1 MKSYWEF
8 YKFVYLHTCIMMW
21 IGNVKMSFGLGYM
34 IMKMMICMYLK
45 ILLTQPWKLLLFKNI
60 FVFSAWN
67 RINNIA
73 NEVDMLAVNMYLLT
87 PRGITGVMYV
97 TCYVT
102 WLDLY
107 RCTVIQ
113 ITEGTLW
120 VKIRSNKIIFD
131 NNWVKWGLCGC
142 GVGKIIRIIWLSF
155 NLECNP
161 VFGIV

>member
-102 WLDLY
+102 YGLTYTDVQWY
-107 RCTVIQ
+107 RLQ
-113 ITEGTLW
+113 KGH
-120 VKIRSNKIIFD
+120 
-131 NNWVKWGLCGC
+131 CG
-142 GVGKIIRIIWLSF
+142 
-155 NLECNP
+155 
-161 VFGIV
+161 